1 MLNESWI
8 PKSKLTFRRRQ
19 RLLTL
24 LFIYTVRA
32 TSDQCQLAF
41 YQIQQTVP
49 MLNESW
55 IPKYKLA
62 FRRRQRLLTLLFHYT
77 VRATSDQCQL
87 AFYQIQQTVP
97 MLNESWIP
105 KSKLGKVTIH
115 GLGSLGSL
123 GS

>member
-1 MLNESWI
+1 MI

-24 LFIYTVRA
+24 LF
-32 TSDQCQLAF
+32 L
-41 YQIQQTVP
+41 
-49 MLNESW
+49 
-55 IPKYKLA
+55 
-62 FRRRQRLLTLLFHYT
+62 YT

-105 KSKLGKVTIH
+105 KSKLTFRRRQRLLTLLFHYTVRATSDQCQLALYQIQQTVSMLNELIESWTPKYQLAFLSSMNKRKYRETM
-115 GLGSLGSL
+115 
-123 GS
+123 